1 MTIKLWNDLDNSN
14 TVNAGDTVAATAVT
28 AKGGALDKDG
38 YYAFT
43 GLKAGEYV
51 VQGEVCDAGWM
62 TEPTTAETTGTCG
75 SGVYPITVGSG
86 FSELRNDFGIELGTK
101 AGYKFDDVN
110 GNGAWATSTE
120 PGINGVTIKLAERPG
135 QQQHGQRRRH
145 RGGDRGHGQ
154 GRGAGQDRLL
164 RVHRAEGRGVRG
176 AGGLR
181 RRLDPDE
188 ADHGWRRPAPAAT
201 GSTLITVGSGFSE
214 LRNDFGNFKL
224 GTKAG
229 YKFDDVNGNGAWATS
244 TEPGINGVT
253 IKLWNDLDNS
263 NTVNAGD
270 TVAAT
275 AVTAKGGALD
285 KDGYYA
291 FTGLKAGEYVVQE
304 VCDAG
309 WIQTKPTTAETTGT
323 CGDGVYP
330 ITVGLG
336 LRVGAT
342 TSATSSRA
350 PRRAQ
355 VRGRQWHGPGR
366 PSPSRGPTAC
376 RSGVE
381 RPGQHLHR
389 QRRRHRGGDCGHGQG
404 RGAGQRTATT
414 PSPGSKARRLRGAGG
429 LRRRLG
435 PDVPDRRRGRP
446 APAAPRSTRSP
457 SVGVLRARNDFG
469 NFKQGTKSGT
479 SSRT

>member
-1 MTIKLWNDLDNSN
+1 M
-14 TVNAGDTVAATAVT
+14 
-28 AKGGALDKDG
+28 
-38 YYAFT
+38 
-43 GLKAGEYV
+43 
-51 VQGEVCDAGWM
+51 QEVCDAGWIQ
-62 TEPTTAETTGTCG
+62 TKPTTAETTGTCG
-75 SGVYPITVGSG
+75 YGVYPITVGSG
-86 FSELRNDFGIELGTK
+86 FSELRNDFGNFSWTK

-110 GNGAWATSTE
+110 GNGAWSNQHRA
-120 PGINGVTIKLAERPG
+120 GDQRRDDQAVERPG

-154 GRGAGQDRLL
+154 GRGAGQGRLL

-188 ADHGWRRPAPAAT
+188 AAT
-201 GSTLITVGSGFSE
+201 TAETTGTCGYGVYPITVGSGFSE

-229 YKFDDVNGNGAWATS
+229 YKFDDVNGNGAWADQHRAGDQRRDDQAVERPGRQQHGQRRRHRGGDRGHGQGRGAGQGRLLRVHRAEGRGVRGAGGLRRRLDQTKPTTAGTYRHLRVRGLPDHRRVGVLRAAQRLRQLQAGHEGRLQVRRRPGNGAWATS

-323 CGDGVYP
+323 CGSGVYP
-330 ITVGLG
+330 ITVGSG
-336 LRVGAT
+336 
-342 TSATSSRA
+342 
-350 PRRAQ
+350 
-355 VRGRQWHGPGR
+355 
-366 PSPSRGPTAC
+366 SPSCA
-376 RSGVE
+376 
-381 RPGQHLHR
+381 
-389 QRRRHRGGDCGHGQG
+389 D
-404 RGAGQRTATT
+404 
-414 PSPGSKARRLRGAGG
+414 
-429 LRRRLG
+429 
-435 PDVPDRRRGRP
+435 
-446 APAAPRSTRSP
+446 
-457 SVGVLRARNDFG
+457 DFG
-469 NFKQGTKSGT
+469 NFKLGTRPAT
-479 SSRT
+479 SSTTSTATGPGRPAPSRGSTA